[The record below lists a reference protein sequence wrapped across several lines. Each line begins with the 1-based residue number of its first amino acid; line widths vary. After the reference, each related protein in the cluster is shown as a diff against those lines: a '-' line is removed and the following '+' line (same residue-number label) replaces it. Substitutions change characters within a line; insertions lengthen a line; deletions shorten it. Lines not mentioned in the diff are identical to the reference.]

1 MKASS
6 KEVVV
11 EEVSSTN
18 ERKEETI
25 IKRVNKTKPMS
36 ILKKILLTII
46 SLVVI
51 ITLVFVGVDSYDDY
65 TRHQRI
71 NPKSEYF
78 NFPSYYYDNGTV
90 EVNDVRYLKKDMSL
104 FSGKLNGQYDG
115 GYYEVNYLNGR
126 LNGDYYLWDTQ
137 GWIRITSYKD
147 GKIDGPDKEWY
158 PSKSRSIQGQLKL
171 IAFYNGGLKQGDWKE
186 WLSNGLLNKHWVM
199 KGGIAVEKIVN

>member
-1 MKASS
+1 
-6 KEVVV
+6 
-11 EEVSSTN
+11 
-18 ERKEETI
+18 
-25 IKRVNKTKPMS
+25 MS

-104 FSGKLNGQYDG
+104 FILTTVRIPLGYLFLNPCP
-115 GYYEVNYLNGR
+115 NPFLP
-126 LNGDYYLWDTQ
+126 
-137 GWIRITSYKD
+137 IRRTLLPVRHIS
-147 GKIDGPDKEWY
+147 
-158 PSKSRSIQGQLKL
+158 LK
-171 IAFYNGGLKQGDWKE
+171 
-186 WLSNGLLNKHWVM
+186 
-199 KGGIAVEKIVN
+199 